1 MAENKNHE
9 ELASRKSWTAPRIKN
24 VTDISLTESGGL
36 TQRVDGGGSPY
47 S

>member
-24 VTDISLTESGGL
+24 VTDISLTEAGG
-36 TQRVDGGGSPY
+36 R
-47 S
+47 